1 MVRKA
6 KSSERKKGQSKRRP
20 SGKSKRYKAKSDDG
34 YSLKVIPDHEQE
46 VLEKEADYSSEV
58 EACAVPEAPLRPIDA
73 SVDPFRLS
81 LIRSIEKKW
90 VNGTVL
96 SYYFFDSP
104 SRWRGSDAQ
113 KDAVRAAFAEWK
125 SHGIGLEFREVDD
138 ADDAEIRIGFER
150 GAGAWSYVGRDAI
163 DHASDPAVRT
173 MNFGWDVTTP
183 YGRDTALHEIGHA
196 CGYPHEHQ
204 NPNAGIVWNEQA
216 VIDYFSGPP
225 NNWSEGQIRHN
236 IMRKIDPAL
245 VEGSSWDKDSI
256 MHYQFRAGLIKQ
268 PTEFRTRNLIPAPG
282 LSPVDIDR
290 VRKFYPPIN
299 RVPELKP
306 FRSQRIRVGAGEQV
320 NYVIEPERSRK
331 YTIQTFGA
339 MDTVMVLFEEIDGT
353 PRYLEGDDD
362 SGSSLNAKIRMR
374 LFKGRRYIVRVRLYH
389 AQQQGEGVL
398 MMW

>member
-1 MVRKA
+1 MARQA
-6 KSSERKKGQSKRRP
+6 KSPSKRKPVSKGRASERSKGYRAKTARTGRP
-20 SGKSKRYKAKSDDG
+20 VAK
-34 YSLKVIPDHEQE
+34 YEPQFRKNI
-46 VLEKEADYSSEV
+46 K
-58 EACAVPEAPLRPIDA
+58 ACAVPEAPLRPIDEG
-73 SVDPFRLS
+73 VDPFRLS

-96 SYYFFDSP
+96 NYYFFDSP
-104 SRWRGSDAQ
+104 TRWRGSEAQ

-125 SHGIGLEFREVDD
+125 SHGIGLEFQETDD
-138 ADDAEIRIGFER
+138 PQEAEIRIGFER
-150 GAGAWSYVGRDAI
+150 GAGSWSYVGRDAI
-163 DHASDPAVRT
+163 DHASDPTERT

-204 NPNAGIVWNEQA
+204 NPNAGIVWDEPA
-216 VIDYFSGPP
+216 VIGYFSGPP

-236 IMRKIDPAL
+236 ILRKINPAL

-256 MHYQFRAGLIKQ
+256 MHYQFAAGLITQ
-268 PTEFRTRNLIPAPG
+268 PERFQTENLIPAPG
-282 LSPVDIDR
+282 LSRVDIDR

-299 RVPELKP
+299 RMPALKP
-306 FRSQRIRVGAGEQV
+306 YQSQRLRIGAGDQV
-320 NYVIEPERSRK
+320 NYMIEPTRSRK
-331 YTIQTFGA
+331 YTIQTFGR
-339 MDTVMVLFEEIDGT
+339 MDTVMVLFEEINGT

-362 SGSSLNAKIRMR
+362 SGSSLNANIRQR

>member
-1 MVRKA
+1 MARKA
-6 KSSERKKGQSKRRP
+6 KSTSKRKSP
-20 SGKSKRYKAKSDDG
+20 SKSRTSAKSKSYKTKAARGSAGGVSKS
-34 YSLKVIPDHEQE
+34 E
-46 VLEKEADYSSEV
+46 LEYRKDV
-58 EACAVPEAPLRPIDA
+58 GVCAVPEAPLRPLDEGIN
-73 SVDPFRLS
+73 PFRLS

-96 SYYFFDSP
+96 NYYFFNTP
-104 SRWRGSDAQ
+104 TRWRGSEAE

-125 SHGIGLEFREVDD
+125 GHGIGLEFQETDD
-138 ADDAEIRIGFER
+138 PQEAEIRIGFER

-163 DHASDPAVRT
+163 DHASDPGERT

-204 NPNAGIVWNEQA
+204 NPNAGIVWNEQE

-236 IMRKIDPAL
+236 ILRKIDPAL

-256 MHYQFRAGLIKQ
+256 MHYQFRAGLITQ
-268 PTEFRTRNLIPAPG
+268 PERFQTENLIPAPG

-299 RVPELKP
+299 RVPALKP
-306 FRSQRIRVGAGEQV
+306 YQSHRLKIGAGDQINFV
-320 NYVIEPERSRK
+320 VEPTRSRK
-331 YTIQTFGA
+331 YTIQTFGQ
-339 MDTVMVLFEEIDGT
+339 MDSVMVLFEEINGT

-362 SGSSLNAKIRMR
+362 SGSSLNANIRQR

>member
-1 MVRKA
+1 MALRT
-6 KSSERKKGQSKRRP
+6 KSSEGKRVSTKKRA
-20 SGKSKRYKAKSDDG
+20 SGKAKRYKTKPYDRKSI
-34 YSLKVIPDHEQE
+34 KTVPDYEREALAQ
-46 VLEKEADYSSEV
+46 EADYTPSV
-58 EACAVPEAPLRPIDA
+58 AACAVPEAPLRPVDA
-73 SVDPFRLS
+73 NVDPFRLS

-96 SYYFFDSP
+96 SYYFFDNP
-104 SRWRGSDAQ
+104 SRWRGADSQ

-138 ADDAEIRIGFER
+138 PQEAEIRIGFER
-150 GAGAWSYVGRDAI
+150 GAGSWSYVGRDAV

-245 VEGSSWDKDSI
+245 VEGSKWDKDSI
-256 MHYQFRAGLIKQ
+256 MHYQFGAGLIRQ
-268 PTEFRTRNLIPAPG
+268 PAEFRTRNLVPAPG
-282 LSPVDIDR
+282 LSPVDVER
-290 VRKFYPPIN
+290 VRKFYPPIK

-306 FRSQRIRVGAGEQV
+306 FQSQRIRVGAGEQV
-320 NYVIEPERSRK
+320 NYVIEPSRSRK

-362 SGSSLNAKIRMR
+362 SGSSLNAKVRMR

-389 AQQQGEGVL
+389 AQQKGEGVL